1 MKRFLALFAVL
12 VLCISLFAACKKPNT
27 PDNDPTNPTIGEE
40 EATLADAAAY
50 LNSLYK
56 DGAEATERDY
66 DVVGKVMIGTTVFE
80 VTWTVDVDSIKIVK
94 STKEGFW
101 TVDLPTKA
109 DEEIPYTLTA
119 TIKDAAGNTE
129 TRTFKRK
136 VPVMDNSLLVS
147 DPQEGVAYKFFMKQ
161 ASIGLTLF
169 ATGEMDGEKYLASTT
184 DAKAAPDFFVEKS
197 GNGVKIYTEVN
208 GKKLY
213 VNAYTVTGDDGKVSK
228 YLTYAES
235 TDSVWTYDAEVNA
248 WCTTIGKTEYVLG
261 TYSTYKTFCIS
272 EKSYISA
279 ANTGVSQF
287 PAGFADK
294 AAAEALDPNAGITIY
309 KTPAE
314 IVKAAY
320 ALEVGKVLSAGYQY
334 TLTGVITKVNSAYDP
349 GYGNVTVT
357 IVVDGMTEYPIECY
371 RLKGDGADKIKKG
384 DTITVKGEL
393 LKYDN
398 GTDEG
403 KVEFNSGCVLV
414 SYKATGAAEQKF
426 ENAVIKPVKPVAGKA
441 YKVVYVQENLKST
454 AYFMTGAMM
463 NKYYG
468 ETTTVEAEAAD
479 VYVETTTGGYYIYAK
494 VGGEKVYVGTVKS
507 DDGEHINFTLGGE
520 KTVYTWNED
529 KMTMV
534 ATIDDVTYAFGGTY
548 STHSSISPQDISK
561 NGFIAHFV
569 VQGTTTGTTVEEEI
583 PEAPEATDTFKEGV
597 AYKMFVVVG
606 SGKTYYALGTGDK
619 FLDTTDKVKDAVD
632 FYLEK
637 SGAGFKIYY
646 KNGSKKVYLDA
657 STTTKDGKT
666 SKFLS
671 FKDSTNS
678 VFTYDKSVGAWFTT
692 VDGAKYGIGT
702 YGSYTTISMSDASY
716 YTPDKIGSQYVLQFV
731 ESAKAPTDDEGGE
744 GGDNTEK
751 PATLAEQ
758 IAAAEKLADNEA
770 LPYESTITGTIT
782 DDPVPSSRTE
792 GQYKFTVSD
801 GTNSIYCYYVPV
813 TGGEPKKGDTITVTG
828 KLSAFGG
835 KAQFKE
841 GNATAVLGGSTPPAG
856 GDDDTPTYTTN
867 EEILKAAYAL
877 ELGATLGEY
886 TMTGVITSVD
896 DPYSTQYKN
905 VTVTMV
911 VDGLTNYPIV
921 VFRVKGE
928 GADVIKVG
936 DTITVTGTIIK
947 YDDTKYGG
955 TGKVEF
961 NSGCTLDS
969 YVAGSTPPA
978 GGDEGGE
985 DTEKPATLAEQ
996 IAAAEKLANNEL
1008 LPYESTIT
1016 GTITDDPVPS
1026 SRTEGQY
1033 KFTVSD
1039 GTNTVTCYYVPV
1051 TGGEPKKGDT
1061 VTVTGKLSA
1070 FNGKAQFTEAA
1081 STAVLAG
1088 GSTGGDEGGEDTE
1101 KPATL
1106 AEQIA
1111 AAEKLANNELL
1122 PYESTITGTITDD
1135 PVPSSRTEGQYK
1147 FTVSDGTNTV
1157 TCYYVPVTGGE
1168 PKKGDTVTVTG
1179 KLSAFNGKAQFTEAA
1194 STAVLAG
1201 GSTGGDEGGEEDKP
1215 TTPEE
1220 IVNAAYGLATGEA
1233 LEGTYT
1239 LTGVIIS
1246 SNGYNATYGD
1256 ITVTMVVGDMTD
1268 KPIMCYAMAGTGVD
1282 VIKVGDTITV
1292 TGTLKNYNGTIEFDK
1307 KCSLDSYV
1315 PGTTP
1320 DEGGDEGGEDV
1331 GGGET
1336 TGAQIVFDFGANG
1349 SGHNDGSDLGASK
1362 TYTVDGYSLA
1372 LTLTKVYGPAY
1383 DAAGNS
1389 CIKLGTSSKTGAL
1402 SFTVADD
1409 VTSVVIKVAKY
1420 KSNTTKI
1427 SVNGTAYT
1435 LSKNSNDG
1443 EYDEI
1448 TVDTSSVKTVNFETV
1463 SGGVRC
1469 MINEIVFV
1477 VGNGG
1482 NANPPADGGEGDEG
1496 GEDVEVPATLA
1507 EQLAAAA
1514 QLEND
1519 TYLPYE
1525 STITGVITNDPQ
1537 ASSYNAGQYRF
1548 EVSDGTNTVTCYY
1561 VPVTGGTPKKGDTV
1575 TVTGKLTAYNGSAQ
1589 FDDTAAA
1596 TWVSAAPDEGGDEG
1610 GEDVGGGEAT
1620 GAQIVFDFGANGSG
1634 HNDGSDLGASK
1645 TYTVDGYSLAL
1656 TLTKV
1661 YGPAYDAAGNS
1672 CI

>member
-27 PDNDPTNPTIGEE
+27 PDDDPTNPTIGGE

-94 STKEGFW
+94 SAKEGFW
-101 TVDLPTKA
+101 TVDLPAKA

-357 IVVDGMTEYPIECY
+357 IVVDGMTDYPIECF

-398 GTDEG
+398 KTDEG
-403 KVEFNSGCVLV
+403 KVEFNAGCILV

-454 AYFMTGAMM
+454 AYFMTGTMSG
-463 NKYYG
+463 YYG

-479 VYVETTTGGYYIYAK
+479 VYVETTTGGYYIYAM
-494 VGGEKVYVGTVKS
+494 VGGKKVYVGTVKS
-507 DDGEHINFTLGGE
+507 ADGAHINFTLGGE

-597 AYKMFVVVG
+597 AYKMFMVAKG
-606 SGKTYYALGTGDK
+606 GKTYYALGTAQNDM
-619 FLDTTDKVKDAVD
+619 FIETTDKVKDAVD

-637 SGAGFKIYY
+637 SGAGYKIYY

-702 YGSYTTISMSDASY
+702 YGDFTTVSMSDASY

-731 ESAKAPTDDEGGE
+731 ESAKAPTGDEGGE
-744 GGDNTEK
+744 DDKPSTEK

-877 ELGATLGEY
+877 EIGGTLGEY

-911 VDGLTNYPIV
+911 VDGLTDYPIV

-1088 GSTGGDEGGEDTE
+1088 GSTGGDEGGED
-1101 KPATL
+1101 
-1106 AEQIA
+1106 
-1111 AAEKLANNELL
+1111 
-1122 PYESTITGTITDD
+1122 
-1135 PVPSSRTEGQYK
+1135 
-1147 FTVSDGTNTV
+1147 
-1157 TCYYVPVTGGE
+1157 
-1168 PKKGDTVTVTG
+1168 DTPTY
-1179 KLSAFNGKAQFTEAA
+1179 
-1194 STAVLAG
+1194 
-1201 GSTGGDEGGEEDKP
+1201 

-1220 IVNAAYGLATGEA
+1220 ILKAAYA
-1233 LEGTYT
+1233 LENGATLGNYT
-1239 LTGVIIS
+1239 LTGVITS
-1246 SNGYNATYGD
+1246 VDNPYSTQFKNV
-1256 ITVTMVVGDMTD
+1256 TVTMVVDGLTD
-1268 KPIMCYAMAGTGVD
+1268 YPIVAFRVKGTGAD
-1282 VIKVGDTITV
+1282 TIKVGDTITV
-1292 TGTLKNYNGTIEFDK
+1292 TGSIMKYTDGTVEFNSGCTLDAVI
-1307 KCSLDSYV
+1307 

-1336 TGAQIVFDFGANG
+1336 TGAQIVFTFGANVAAG
-1349 SGHNDGSDLGASK
+1349 KHKDSNSAIT
-1362 TYTVDGYSLA
+1362 TYTEKVGDYTLSL
-1372 LTLTKVYGPAY
+1372 TNGVKMFDKSN

-1389 CIKLGTSSKTGAL
+1389 ILKFGSSSAIGSCTL
-1402 SFTVADD
+1402 TVPAD
-1409 VTSVVIKVAKY
+1409 VTKVIIKAAKY
-1420 KSNTTKI
+1420 KAKSSTLI
-1427 SVNGTAYT
+1427 INGTEYVLSTSSDDGAY
-1435 LSKNSNDG
+1435 
-1443 EYDEI
+1443 EEI
-1448 TVDTSSVKTVNFETV
+1448 TIDTSSVKTLEIATK
-1463 SGGVRC
+1463 SGACRVC
-1469 MINEIVFV
+1469 IDEIIFV
-1477 VGNGG
+1477 IG
-1482 NANPPADGGEGDEG
+1482 
-1496 GEDVEVPATLA
+1496 
-1507 EQLAAAA
+1507 
-1514 QLEND
+1514 
-1519 TYLPYE
+1519 
-1525 STITGVITNDPQ
+1525 
-1537 ASSYNAGQYRF
+1537 
-1548 EVSDGTNTVTCYY
+1548 
-1561 VPVTGGTPKKGDTV
+1561 
-1575 TVTGKLTAYNGSAQ
+1575 
-1589 FDDTAAA
+1589 
-1596 TWVSAAPDEGGDEG
+1596 
-1610 GEDVGGGEAT
+1610 
-1620 GAQIVFDFGANGSG
+1620 
-1634 HNDGSDLGASK
+1634 
-1645 TYTVDGYSLAL
+1645 
-1656 TLTKV
+1656 
-1661 YGPAYDAAGNS
+1661 
-1672 CI
+1672 